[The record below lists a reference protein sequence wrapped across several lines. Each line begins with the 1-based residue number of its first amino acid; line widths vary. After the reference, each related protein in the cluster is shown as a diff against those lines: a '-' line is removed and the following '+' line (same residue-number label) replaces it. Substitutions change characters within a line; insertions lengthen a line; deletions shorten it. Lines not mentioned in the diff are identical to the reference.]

1 MSTHGEREIPG
12 VPAQKGRAGDGGGLP
27 TERTGTARS
36 HASEVA
42 AAGGDAGH
50 TPVDFG
56 DIQGLLRFGFKHH
69 TEAVILLLCVR
80 DAAAARRWLS
90 CVEVTS
96 AVTLDPVPPTAL
108 QVALSRA
115 GLEALGVP
123 ANAIAGFSE
132 EFLEGMAGD
141 ANRTRRLGD
150 VDASAPD
157 LWDWGGR
164 DREPHVAVL
173 LYAMP
178 GRLETLQGD
187 TESACADGFDVLYR
201 LPTTDMGGAEPFGF
215 ADGLSQPQV
224 DWSRE
229 LPAVDKQQLSYR
241 NLSCLG
247 EFVLGY
253 PNEYGLYT
261 PRPTLDGSR
270 DPTGLLPRA
279 EDSPDSAD
287 LGRNGSYL
295 VIRQLRQDVRAFWRA
310 LDARAG
316 GVDVEREWLAS
327 QLVGRTLSG
336 EPIVVDRA
344 ATAIGTGGATAA
356 GGRTSATG
364 MAGATG
370 ATGTTG
376 MTGTTGAAS
385 AGGTASSMQY
395 AGGTATATK
404 VAAASASAA
413 AASDIPNDFT
423 FNSDPAGHRCPI
435 GAHIRRTNPRTADL
449 PPGGTGFIS
458 KLIRTLGLN
467 SNSRAQDL
475 AASTRFHRLLR
486 RGREYGVL
494 VTPEEALRLQA
505 PVESGLYFMCLNANI
520 QRQFEFVQSAWIM
533 STHFNGLHNE
543 SDPLLGQR
551 TPSAGDPSKPGPAGE
566 KPPGAGGQ
574 SNTGLRDQS
583 RPGAEGQS
591 NMGPRG
597 QSKPGAGGL
606 RCDYFSLPQPDG
618 PTRRL
623 ENLPQFVTVAGGAY
637 FFLPGIRALRWLA
650 STDAA

>member
-1 MSTHGEREIPG
+1 MSTHGEREMPG
-12 VPAQKGRAGDGGGLP
+12 APAQKGRASDGGGLP
-27 TERTGTARS
+27 TERTDAARS
-36 HASEVA
+36 HSSDVS
-42 AAGGDAGH
+42 AAGGDADQTH
-50 TPVDFG
+50 VDFG

-69 TEAVILLLCVR
+69 TEAVILLLRVR

-90 CVEVTS
+90 GVDVTS

-108 QVALSRA
+108 QVAFSRA

-123 ANAIAGFSE
+123 GNAIAGFSE

-150 VDASAPD
+150 VGASAPD
-157 LWDWGGR
+157 QWDWGGP

-173 LYAMP
+173 LYALP
-178 GRLETLQGD
+178 GRLTALQGD

-201 LPTTDMGGAEPFGF
+201 LPTTDMGGVEPFGF
-215 ADGLSQPQV
+215 VDGLSQPQV

-270 DPTGLLPRA
+270 DPNRLLPRA
-279 EDSPDSAD
+279 EDSHESAD

-295 VIRQLRQDVRAFWRA
+295 VIRQLRQDVRAFWQA

-316 GVDVEREWLAS
+316 GVDVEREGLAS

-336 EPIVVDRA
+336 QPIVVDRA
-344 ATAIGTGGATAA
+344 TQPDKSAADSGEPVAGRSSHAATGRAVRGAPNVPHTTAA
-356 GGRTSATG
+356 G
-364 MAGATG
+364 
-370 ATGTTG
+370 
-376 MTGTTGAAS
+376 
-385 AGGTASSMQY
+385 
-395 AGGTATATK
+395 
-404 VAAASASAA
+404 
-413 AASDIPNDFT
+413 DIPNDFT
-423 FNSDPAGHRCPI
+423 FNSDSAGHRCPI

-449 PPGGTGFIS
+449 PPGGTGFIT

-486 RGREYGVL
+486 RGREYGVR
-494 VTPEEALRLQA
+494 VTPGEALRLQA

-551 TPSAGDPSKPGPAGE
+551 TPSAG
-566 KPPGAGGQ
+566 
-574 SNTGLRDQS
+574 
-583 RPGAEGQS
+583 
-591 NMGPRG
+591 
-597 QSKPGAGGL
+597 GL
-606 RCDYFSLPQPDG
+606 RCDYFSMPQPDG

-650 STDAA
+650 SSG

>member
-1 MSTHGEREIPG
+1 MSTHGESKVSGLAQQKDRTADVSGLPTERTD
-12 VPAQKGRAGDGGGLP
+12 VAPADAGGLP
-27 TERTGTARS
+27 TERAGAAPTDAR
-36 HASEVA
+36 
-42 AAGGDAGH
+42 GDAGPM
-50 TPVDFG
+50 PVDFG

-69 TEAVILLLCVR
+69 TEAVILLLWVR

-90 CVEVTS
+90 GVEVTS

-108 QVALSRA
+108 QIALSRA

-123 ANAIAGFSE
+123 ASGIAGFSE

-150 VDASAPD
+150 VGASAPD

-178 GRLETLQGD
+178 GRLATLQGD
-187 TESACADGFDVLYR
+187 TESACGDGFDVLYR
-201 LPTTDMGGAEPFGF
+201 LPTTDMGGVEPFGF

-224 DWSRE
+224 DWNRE
-229 LPAVDKQQLSYR
+229 LPAVDEQQLSYR

-261 PRPTLDGSR
+261 PRPTLDGSG
-270 DPTGLLPRA
+270 DPNRLLPRA

-295 VIRQLRQDVRAFWRA
+295 VIRQLRQDVRAFWRV
-310 LDARAG
+310 LDVRAG

-336 EPIVVDRA
+336 EPIVVDRSATAAAAGPAGA
-344 ATAIGTGGATAA
+344 ATRAGAAADGGVPPVGGSSHAATGGAV
-356 GGRTSATG
+356 R
-364 MAGATG
+364 GAPNLPHET
-370 ATGTTG
+370 
-376 MTGTTGAAS
+376 
-385 AGGTASSMQY
+385 
-395 AGGTATATK
+395 
-404 VAAASASAA
+404 
-413 AASDIPNDFT
+413 AASDISNDFT
-423 FNSDPAGHRCPI
+423 FNSDPAGHRCPL

-449 PPGGTGFIS
+449 PPSGTGLIS
-458 KLIRTLGLN
+458 KLIRALGLN

-486 RGREYGVL
+486 RGREYGVR
-494 VTPEEALRLQA
+494 VTPEEALLLQA

-551 TPSAGDPSKPGPAGE
+551 TPSAAV
-566 KPPGAGGQ
+566 Q
-574 SNTGLRDQS
+574 SGLGLKGQS
-583 RPGAEGQS
+583 RPGA
-591 NMGPRG
+591 
-597 QSKPGAGGL
+597 GGL
-606 RCDYFSLPQPDG
+606 HCDYFSMPQPDG

-650 STDAA
+650 STDTG